1 MKQRRE
7 RKEKREEGRREG
19 REEGWKGGGREGG
32 KEGERKCGSTD
43 LVCQLIFHGG
53 KFFILLYK
61 ISLGRDCTQDMRQ

>member
-7 RKEKREEGRREG
+7 REREKRG
-19 REEGWKGGGREGG
+19 REEGGKGGGRKGG

-43 LVCQLIFHGG
+43 LICQLIFHGG